1 MKQSYFSYK
10 LIGKIG
16 VGTGY
21 QTPEK
26 AEAEAQKEG
35 KYYTIFKGGTNGKI
49 IKEVKTKWN

>member
-49 IKEVKTKWN
+49 IKEVKTK